1 MVTPFQQYL
10 TEEKE
15 EKNIHL
21 EHLEDLV
28 LNKGIYGVN
37 DCMDF
42 LTALTNMLN
51 GHSKTSV
58 NITTKWDGAPSVVVG
73 INPDNDQF
81 FVGTK
86 SVFSKSPKINY
97 TEQDIEQNHD
107 SPELRD
113 KLKICLRY
121 LPKLGI
127 KGILQGDILF
137 TDGDVVDKEI
147 HGTIYTTFTPNTIT
161 YAIPHSNLSQRIKSA
176 KLGIVF
182 HTEYTG
188 PSFSTLRAS
197 YHVDLGYLH
206 HTRDVWFRDASFID
220 ESGTATFTDD
230 ETKLMLG
237 VIEEIRRAFSSIN
250 HKVLQQI
257 ALSDVYRDL
266 IKMYNNSVIRNGSSI
281 KNTIIHTN
289 EMVRWIDDRLSV
301 KIREAKKPET
311 QRKRTQEKTN
321 IMGFFHLHNQ
331 ELKLIF
337 DLQNLIV
344 SAKLIILHKL
354 SMAESTKNFIQTESG
369 YKVTRP
375 EGFVA
380 VDRLGNAVKLVDRL
394 EFSHANFNTTRN
406 WKK

>member
-1 MVTPFQQYL
+1 MVTPFQQYI

-237 VIEEIRRAFSSIN
+237 VIEEIRRSFSSIN

-289 EMVRWIDDRLSV
+289 EMVRWIDDRLSA
-301 KIREAKKPET
+301 KIREARKPET

>member
-1 MVTPFQQYL
+1 MVTPFQQYI

-237 VIEEIRRAFSSIN
+237 VIEEIRRSFSSIN

-289 EMVRWIDDRLSV
+289 EMVRWIDDRLSA
-301 KIREAKKPET
+301 KIREARKPET

-321 IMGFFHLHNQ
+321 IIGFFHLHNQ

-354 SMAESTKNFIQTESG
+354 SMAESTKTFLKTTDG
-369 YKVTRP
+369 YKVSRV

-394 EFSHANFNTTRN
+394 TFSHANFNVSRE

>member
-121 LPKLGI
+121 LPKIGI

-237 VIEEIRRAFSSIN
+237 GIEEIRRAFSSIN

-266 IKMYNNSVIRNGSSI
+266 IKMYNNSVIRNGSII

-289 EMVRWIDDRLSV
+289 EMIRWIDDRLSA

-394 EFSHANFNTTRN
+394 EFSKHNFQIA
-406 WKK
+406 KKWHK

>member
-42 LTALTNMLN
+42 LTSLTNMLS

-97 TEQDIEQNHD
+97 TEQDIEQNHE

-121 LPKLGI
+121 LPKIGI

-237 VIEEIRRAFSSIN
+237 GIEEIRRAFSSIN

-266 IKMYNNSVIRNGSSI
+266 IKMYNNSVIRNGSII

-289 EMVRWIDDRLSV
+289 EMIRWIDDRLSA

-394 EFSHANFNTTRN
+394 EFSKHNFQIA
-406 WKK
+406 KKWHK